1 MSNINN
7 LHDELLTVV
16 VPVYNSAQ
24 YLRKCVESLINQ
36 QYNNLDI
43 ILIDDGSTD
52 ESGEIC
58 NDYLLMDKRIRVF
71 HEKNNGLVMSR
82 KLGIKLAKGKLIT
95 FLDSDDWVESDMY
108 LQMMTAYKEFEP
120 DLLTSGIIIEKN
132 DKISIEMDTIPKGI
146 YECKAIKAKIMSCM
160 MYDEQT
166 GKRSI
171 TPSVWN
177 KIYKVDLLKM
187 TIMDLEKD
195 ITYGEDAA
203 ITYTYITRATKIMVL
218 DKSWYHYVVHTDSM
232 SRKFDISSFDKI
244 FKFHEYMKKKFVEF
258 AVWDVME
265 VQLKEYTKVFLFQ
278 SIYGVFDIIPTRSLY
293 LFPFE
298 LIKANSSIVIY
309 GAGKVGI
316 SYVDNILKS
325 GYANLQGWVDEN
337 YERVINGKYV
347 LETPDIL
354 KSREV
359 DYVVIAIENGEVV
372 LEIKEN
378 LKMLGIGENKI
389 IWRKPVRLY

>member
-1 MSNINN
+1 MSNINI

-16 VPVYNSAQ
+16 VPVYNTAQ
-24 YLRKCVESLINQ
+24 YLRKCVESIINQ
-36 QYNNLDI
+36 QYKSLDI

-58 NDYLLMDKRIRVF
+58 NDYMLRDKRIRVF
-71 HEKNNGLVMSR
+71 HEKNNGLVVSR

-108 LQMMTAYKEFEP
+108 LHMMKAYKEFEP
-120 DLLTSGIIIEKN
+120 DLLTSGIIIEN
-132 DKISIEMDTIPKGI
+132 GDKVSIEIDTVPKGT
-146 YECKAIKAKIMSCM
+146 YECKAIKEKIMSCM

-187 TIMDLEKD
+187 IIMDLDKG

-232 SRKFDISSFDKI
+232 SRRYDISSFDKI
-244 FKFHEYMKKKFVEF
+244 LKFYEYMKKKFVEF
-258 AVWDVME
+258 AVWDAME

-278 SIYGVFDIIPTRSLY
+278 SIYGVFEIIPTRSIY

-298 LIKANSSIVIY
+298 LIKVNSSIVIY

-316 SYVDNILKS
+316 SYVENILKS
-325 GYANLQGWVDEN
+325 GYAKLEGWVDKN
-337 YERVINGKYV
+337 YERVINDKYV

-354 KSREV
+354 QRREA
-359 DYVVIAIENGEVV
+359 DYVVIAIENEEIV